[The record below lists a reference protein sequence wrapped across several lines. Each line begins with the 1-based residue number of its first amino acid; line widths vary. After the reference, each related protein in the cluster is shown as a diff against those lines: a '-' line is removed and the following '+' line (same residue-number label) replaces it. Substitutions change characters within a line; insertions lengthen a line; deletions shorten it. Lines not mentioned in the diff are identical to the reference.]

1 MYLFITG
8 EIIESEEMKPKW
20 FKISEMPHEKM
31 WLDDIYWHPIWLKG
45 QQFKAYF
52 LYEGY
57 TKIIKYNIDNVVL
70 NEPK

>member
-1 MYLFITG
+1 
-8 EIIESEEMKPKW
+8 
-20 FKISEMPHEKM
+20 MPHEKM

-57 TKIIKYNIDNVVL
+57 TKILKYNIDHVDL
-70 NEPK
+70 NEPN